1 MGYPF
6 FVLYQSHDIGS
17 VRRSIGLVCW
27 EETRSKVNVIGR
39 GKGQGVRVV
48 SLPNRRLTTRAP
60 CGEHVLSGR
69 ARAKVP
75 VSFYAELLI
84 QDAFNA
90 IVTGGTSTKARGK
103 VPESFSVE

>member
-39 GKGQGVRVV
+39 GKGQGARVV
-48 SLPNRRLTTRAP
+48 SAP
-60 CGEHVLSGR
+60 EACIVF
-69 ARAKVP
+69 
-75 VSFYAELLI
+75 VSWNPQQGYDPMYVKPRVFSR
-84 QDAFNA
+84 
-90 IVTGGTSTKARGK
+90 V
-103 VPESFSVE
+103 ESFGRGQGEDARVVSARMW